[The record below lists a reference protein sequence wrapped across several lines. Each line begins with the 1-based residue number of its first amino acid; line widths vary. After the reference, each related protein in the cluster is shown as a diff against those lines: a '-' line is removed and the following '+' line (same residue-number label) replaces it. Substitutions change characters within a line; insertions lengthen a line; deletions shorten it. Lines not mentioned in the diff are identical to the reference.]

1 MYYLVDMYN
10 DKTNFIDGIDSDT
23 CQKILNSST
32 IISETL
38 EFYYLGKCV
47 SDSFDTLIQWSYS
60 ANPSSNYIMRNLHT
74 AERLVRGF
82 LFELRTCLDHMETK
96 IKQDYRPH
104 SAPADR
110 RHGKH

>member
-38 EFYYLGKCV
+38 LW
-47 SDSFDTLIQWSYS
+47 SSFFVTLLAKKYHYS
-60 ANPSSNYIMRNLHT
+60 IMQLPLLH
-74 AERLVRGF
+74 AG
-82 LFELRTCLDHMETK
+82 
-96 IKQDYRPH
+96 
-104 SAPADR
+104 
-110 RHGKH
+110 